1 MSSSHFVYNH
11 PKIAAVVLAAG
22 HSRRMGAPKLALPWG
37 ESTVI
42 GQVLSVLTQ
51 TGIQDIVVVTGGARQ
66 EVQQALQGWPVR
78 QVYNPNHGQG
88 EMLSSFQVGL
98 EALGDDPNA
107 ALVVLGDQP
116 QIQTQVVVKL
126 LQTYAETGAH
136 LVIPSY
142 QMRRGHPWL
151 VDRSLWAAVLAIR
164 APATL
169 RDFLN
174 DHQDSIHYVTVETGT
189 ILQDLDTP
197 GDYVSY
203 RPSS

>member
-1 MSSSHFVYNH
+1 MSSSHFIQNH

-37 ESTVI
+37 DSTVI
-42 GQVLSVLTQ
+42 GQVLSVLSQ
-51 TGIQDIVVVTGGARQ
+51 SGVQDVVVVTGGARQ

-78 QVYNPNHGQG
+78 QIYNPNHEQG

-98 EALGDDPNA
+98 AALGDDPNA
-107 ALVVLGDQP
+107 TLVVLGDQP
-116 QIQTQVVVKL
+116 QIQMHVVVKL
-126 LQTYAETGAH
+126 LQVYAETGAP

-151 VDRSLWAAVLAIR
+151 VDRSLWADVMAIC
-164 APATL
+164 APASL
-169 RDFLN
+169 RDFLS

-197 GDYVSY
+197 GDYLAN
-203 RPSS
+203 RPST